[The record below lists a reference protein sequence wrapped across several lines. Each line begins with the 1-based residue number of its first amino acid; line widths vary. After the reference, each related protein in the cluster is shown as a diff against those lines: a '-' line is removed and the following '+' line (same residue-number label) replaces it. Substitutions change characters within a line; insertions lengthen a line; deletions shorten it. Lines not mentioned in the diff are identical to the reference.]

1 MSFAIPKTL
10 KSLNSLITES
20 VIPVELNDTDVD
32 RMLTSIIEL
41 VVKQGRRSPSKTDV
55 KGYDDYLDALL
66 TNPALQGFSDEE
78 GRRILDGWLRASVL
92 HFERAGLRRSESKM
106 GYLQPLTIATYRSG
120 LPKLASRHRR
130 ADQLAYRSM
139 LRHAE
144 SAGAENPRAHVAKIF
159 KDTFG
164 AGVELGHMPHSEPK
178 YDEVAKVDITTLLS
192 LRFVESFEGNKNAK
206 EIPLTTVTPV
216 PWATKPIGGDLVDFL
231 THFGPA
237 MPVGE
242 SFLHLSALLSLRL
255 FQLPLITGRAVRDLL
270 DGEVEPPSANPSE
283 LYCDFVGRRGS
294 ESDELSRAC
303 VRRDLQVMATFFA
316 DRLLLRSVGQAVE
329 LLPALR
335 PVAEEGWEHLVAL
348 AGLARGPEVE
358 MALGLQIQAIAAEL
372 DEDDREYLEELRAAR
387 LPNSEQLA
395 ALLVE
400 GLRKRGLENQIK
412 WFWSTGGINKPYGVL
427 AGTLKARTTWRYAPT
442 DECLTAVL
450 CMSFLDGR
458 GGVRR
463 EMPVQELLRVLRGRF
478 GLLIDVPPDEFD
490 SADARSGAAENLMA
504 FTRRLQLLGC
514 YEGLSDDF
522 DAQVVKLP
530 REVRAS

>member
-10 KSLNSLITES
+10 KTLNSLITES
-20 VIPVELNDTDVD
+20 VLPVELNDTDVD
-32 RMLTSIIEL
+32 RMVTSIMEL
-41 VVKQGRRSPSKTDV
+41 VVKQGRRSSSKTDL
-55 KGYDDYLDALL
+55 KAHDRYLDS
-66 TNPALQGFSDEE
+66 LQVNESMHGFEGED

-106 GYLQPLTIATYRSG
+106 GFLQPLTIASYRSG
-120 LPKLASRHRR
+120 LPKLTSRHRR

-144 SAGAENPRAHVAKIF
+144 STGAGNPRAHVAKIF
-159 KDTFG
+159 KETFG
-164 AGVELGHMPHSEPK
+164 AGVELGQFPHTEPA
-178 YDEVAKVDITTLLS
+178 YDGVTQVDITTLLS
-192 LRFVESFEGNKNAK
+192 LRFLESFETNKNVK
-206 EIPLTTVTPV
+206 ELVLSTTTPV
-216 PWATKPIGGDLVDFL
+216 PWASDPLGADLVDFL

-255 FQLPLITGRAVRDLL
+255 FQLPLVSGRAVRGLL
-270 DGEVEPPSANPSE
+270 EGDVEPPDGNPSD

-303 VRRDLQVMATFFA
+303 VRRDLQLMATFFA

-329 LLPALR
+329 LLPQLR
-335 PVAEEGWEHLVAL
+335 PAAADGWEYLVEL
-348 AGLARGPEVE
+348 GRLTSTPEVE
-358 MALGLQIQAIAAEL
+358 MALGMQIQAISAEL
-372 DEDDREYLEELRAAR
+372 GEDDREYLRELREAR
-387 LPNSEQLA
+387 LSNSEQLA
-395 ALLVE
+395 TLLVE

-442 DECLTAVL
+442 DECLTALL
-450 CMSFLDGR
+450 CMSFLDGPSR
-458 GGVRR
+458 VRR
-463 EMPVQELLRVLRGRF
+463 EMPVQELLRVLRRRF
-478 GLLIDVPPDEFD
+478 GLLIDVPPAEFD
-490 SADARSGAAENLMA
+490 SADARSGAAENLTA

-530 REVRAS
+530 REVRT

>member
-10 KSLNSLITES
+10 KNLNSLITEN
-20 VIPVELNDTDVD
+20 VIPIELNDTDVD
-32 RMLTSIIEL
+32 RMVTSIMEL

-55 KGYDDYLDALL
+55 KDYDHYLD
-66 TNPALQGFSDEE
+66 TLQANSGLRGFGDET

-106 GYLQPLTIATYRSG
+106 GFLQPLSIASYRSG
-120 LPKLASRHRR
+120 LPKQTSRHRR

-144 SAGAENPRAHVAKIF
+144 SLGASNPRAHVAEIF
-159 KDTFG
+159 KLTFG
-164 AGVELGHMPHSEPK
+164 SGVELGHFPHSEPE
-178 YDEVAKVDITTLLS
+178 YNGSTVVDITTLLS

-206 EIPLTTVTPV
+206 ELPLSTTTPV
-216 PWATKPIGGDLVDFL
+216 PWASAPLGGDIVDFL
-231 THFGPA
+231 TYFGPA

-242 SFLHLSALLSLRL
+242 AFLDLSALLSLRL
-255 FQLPLITGRAVRDLL
+255 FQLPLITGRAVRGLL
-270 DGEVEPPSANPSE
+270 EGQVEPPSANPSD

-303 VRRDLQVMATFFA
+303 VRRDLQLLATFFA
-316 DRLLLRSVGQAVE
+316 DRLLLRSVGQAVG
-329 LLPALR
+329 LLPDLHPA
-335 PVAEEGWEHLVAL
+335 AADGWEHLVELARL
-348 AGLARGPEVE
+348 AGRPEVE
-358 MALGLQIQAIAAEL
+358 MALGMQIQAIAAEL
-372 DEDDREYLEELRAAR
+372 DEDDLEYLVELRAAR
-387 LPNSEQLA
+387 LSNSEQLA
-395 ALLVE
+395 TLLVE

-427 AGTLKARTTWRYAPT
+427 AGTLKARSTWRYAPT
-442 DECLTAVL
+442 DECLTALL

-463 EMPVQELLRVLRGRF
+463 EMPVQELLRVLRRRF
-478 GLLIDVPPDEFD
+478 GLLVDVPPAEFD
-490 SADARSGAAENLMA
+490 SADARSGAAENLAA

-522 DAQVVKLP
+522 DAQMVKLP
-530 REVRAS
+530 REVRT

>member
-1 MSFAIPKTL
+1 MSFAIPKAL

-32 RMLTSIIEL
+32 RMVTSIMEL
-41 VVKQGRRSPSKTDV
+41 VVKQGRRSSSKTDV
-55 KGYDDYLDALL
+55 KAYDSYLDALQA
-66 TNPALQGFSDEE
+66 NPAMRGFVGED

-106 GYLQPLTIATYRSG
+106 GFLQPLTIASYRSG
-120 LPKLASRHRR
+120 LPKLTSRHRR

-144 SAGAENPRAHVAKIF
+144 SVGAPNPRAHVAKIF

-164 AGVELGHMPHSEPK
+164 AGVDLKQFPHTEPE
-178 YDEVAKVDITTLLS
+178 YDGATEVDITTLLS
-192 LRFVESFEGNKNAK
+192 LRFLESFEGNKNTK
-206 EIPLTTVTPV
+206 KLPLSTTTPV
-216 PWATKPIGGDLVDFL
+216 PWASDAVGGDLVEFL
-231 THFGPA
+231 TRFGPA

-242 SFLHLSALLSLRL
+242 SFLHVSALLSLRL
-255 FQLPLITGRAVRDLL
+255 FQLPLITGRAVRKLFE
-270 DGEVEPPSANPSE
+270 GEVAPPLANPSE

-303 VRRDLQVMATFFA
+303 VRRDLQLMATFFA
-316 DRLLLRSVGQAVE
+316 DRLLLRSIGQAVE
-329 LLPALR
+329 LLPSLR
-335 PVAEEGWEHLVAL
+335 PVSSDGWEHLVEL
-348 AGLARGPEVE
+348 AGLAGTPEVD
-358 MALGLQIQAIAAEL
+358 MALGMQIQAIAAEL
-372 DEDDREYLEELRAAR
+372 DEEEREYLEELREAR
-387 LPNSEQLA
+387 LSNSEQLA
-395 ALLVE
+395 TLLVE

-427 AGTLKARTTWRYAPT
+427 SGTLKARTTWRYAPT

-450 CMSFLDGR
+450 CMCFLDGS
-458 GGVRR
+458 GVRR
-463 EMPVQELLRVLRGRF
+463 EMRVQELLRVLRRRF

-490 SADARSGAAENLMA
+490 SADARSGAAENLTA

-530 REVRAS
+530 REVRTG